1 MTEKKRSRMS
11 KRSNKAHKPVLMD
24 TSPLLLLL
32 VGAYDESLI
41 GRFKRVRAYNRTD
54 FDLLVQFLAGRKVC
68 VTPGVLAEMS
78 NLALELKRGEFGRLV
93 EHNIQELKRMDERY
107 VPKDTILDMKEFKK
121 VGVTDTSLLVAAEE
135 CKGEILTS
143 DHPLYSR
150 CRKKGISTIHMD
162 ELQWRGE
169 HFL

>member
-1 MTEKKRSRMS
+1 
-11 KRSNKAHKPVLMD
+11 
-24 TSPLLLLL
+24 
-32 VGAYDESLI
+32 
-41 GRFKRVRAYNRTD
+41 
-54 FDLLVQFLAGRKVC
+54 
-68 VTPGVLAEMS
+68 
-78 NLALELKRGEFGRLV
+78 
-93 EHNIQELKRMDERY
+93 MDERY

>member
-1 MTEKKRSRMS
+1 
-11 KRSNKAHKPVLMD
+11 
-24 TSPLLLLL
+24 
-32 VGAYDESLI
+32 
-41 GRFKRVRAYNRTD
+41 
-54 FDLLVQFLAGRKVC
+54 
-68 VTPGVLAEMS
+68 
-78 NLALELKRGEFGRLV
+78 
-93 EHNIQELKRMDERY
+93 MDERY

-150 CRKKGISTIHMD
+150 CRKKGISAIHMD